1 MENVED
7 DSGAQQEF
15 PTQIHL
21 LYAMSRALRKGDA
34 VTGRKSLPIELIIE
48 IFRLAEFVRPSLLKH
63 SNQSFSI
70 SDGGR
75 EILHIDANTLFPRR
89 MRLYLQLETTSHDQ
103 GWCSDPNS
111 GNWTWFQ
118 INILQPDPNN
128 PGTYIDKPDP
138 NDTRTHLHWFSH
150 HNDLAEHEFKHNSG
164 PVFGL
169 DHPLWTHL
177 GPEDRISVRAEARF
191 PGWCNYVRDATL
203 VVRELFDPARLG

>member
-1 MENVED
+1 MENGISRIVKSVLSIFKRPTVED

-21 LYAMSRALRKGDA
+21 LYAISRALRKGDA

-118 INILQPDPNN
+118 INILQP
-128 PGTYIDKPDP
+128 GTPFLDISASDCI
-138 NDTRTHLHWFSH
+138 SH
-150 HNDLAEHEFKHNSG
+150 SMN
-164 PVFGL
+164 
-169 DHPLWTHL
+169 
-177 GPEDRISVRAEARF
+177 I
-191 PGWCNYVRDATL
+191 
-203 VVRELFDPARLG
+203 